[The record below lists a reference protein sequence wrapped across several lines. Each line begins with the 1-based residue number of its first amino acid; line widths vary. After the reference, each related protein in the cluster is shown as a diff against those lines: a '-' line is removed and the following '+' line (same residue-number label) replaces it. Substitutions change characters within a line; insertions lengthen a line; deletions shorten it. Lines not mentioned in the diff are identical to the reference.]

1 MIAELIS
8 VGTEILLGNIINTN
22 ANYLARKCAEL
33 GITNYYQVSVGDN
46 EERLSDAIKT
56 ALSRSDLL
64 LLTGGLGP
72 TKDDLTK
79 EVTAKVLNKKI
90 IEDSHTKGRIEEYFT
105 RKKGLEITE
114 NNWKQAL
121 IIEDSTVVDNH
132 NGTAPG
138 LIVKTE
144 EGNIIILLPG
154 PPNELQPMFE
164 EAIFPYLNK
173 LQPGVLYSEMVK
185 ICGIGESKAETM
197 IEDLITHQTNP
208 TIAPYAKTG
217 EVHLRIT
224 ASASDMTEGKALVKP
239 VVEELEKRFT
249 THIYTNK
256 EEENLED
263 VVVNLLAK
271 HKLTIAT
278 AESCTGGLLTGRL
291 VNVPGAS
298 EVLGEGFITYSNEA
312 KEKYLNVS
320 HKTLENYGAVSRE
333 TAAEMAQGAC
343 KNISDNE
350 INSDVC
356 AGDTGINNSY
366 SRKASLAITGIAGP
380 GGGSEEKP
388 VGTVYIGCMVN
399 GHVRVNKYQFKG
411 NRQKVREYAVI
422 NGLDLLRTS
431 IIEEFE

>member
-8 VGTEILLGNIINTN
+8 VGTEILLGNIVNTN

-64 LLTGGLGP
+64 ILTGGLGP

-90 IEDSHTKGRIEEYFT
+90 IEDSHTKERIKEYFT

-312 KEKYLNVS
+312 KEKYLNVN

-343 KNISDNE
+343 ENISDNE
-350 INSDVC
+350 IISNVC
-356 AGDTGINNSY
+356 TGDTVINNSY

-431 IIEEFE
+431 LIEEFE